1 MQTLFTTAGASDL
14 MGTPSATEKVRQM
27 ESLLF
32 ADMDKPRPLDY
43 LGPVS
48 SRSKNVMAA
57 AGSTYRA
64 EPH

>member
-1 MQTLFTTAGASDL
+1 